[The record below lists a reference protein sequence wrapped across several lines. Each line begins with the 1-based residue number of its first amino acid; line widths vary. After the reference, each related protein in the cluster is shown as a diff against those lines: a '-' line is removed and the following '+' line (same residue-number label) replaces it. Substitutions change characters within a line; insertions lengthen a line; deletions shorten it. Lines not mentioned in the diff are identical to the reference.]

1 MVTHDPREDYDDAE
15 AGMSERAQWL
25 VVAALVVSGLLAPL
39 YLYVVGPGTFGLSY
53 RDTYLAVPMIP
64 AILLGAI
71 GVWTAVR
78 GR

>member
-1 MVTHDPREDYDDAE
+1 MRPYEPETAAGSDD
-15 AGMSERAQWL
+15 MSDRTQWL
-25 VVAALVVSGLLAPL
+25 VVAVLLVSGILAPAFL
-39 YLYVVGPGTFGLSY
+39 YFVDPTAFGLNY

-78 GR
+78 